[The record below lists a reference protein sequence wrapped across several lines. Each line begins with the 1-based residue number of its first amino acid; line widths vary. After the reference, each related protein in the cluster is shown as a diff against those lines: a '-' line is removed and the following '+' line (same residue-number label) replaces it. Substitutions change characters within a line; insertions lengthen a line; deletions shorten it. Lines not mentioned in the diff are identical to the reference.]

1 MMRDNSFH
9 DRFLQDR
16 GFHDRNPP
24 DQSVWVN
31 YAQAMEL
38 TFEGNRLIA
47 REIAA
52 GAGRLWRGVKLRLG
66 GTARLQR
73 QDLHLPPGQSRHP
86 NP

>member
-1 MMRDNSFH
+1 VRDRSFH
-9 DRFLQDR
+9 DRLLQDR

-24 DQSVWVN
+24 DQSIWVN

-52 GAGRLWRGVKLRLG
+52 GAGRLWRTVKLRSG
-66 GTARLQR
+66 AMARWQSR
-73 QDLHLPPGQSRHP
+73 DRHLPPG
-86 NP
+86 